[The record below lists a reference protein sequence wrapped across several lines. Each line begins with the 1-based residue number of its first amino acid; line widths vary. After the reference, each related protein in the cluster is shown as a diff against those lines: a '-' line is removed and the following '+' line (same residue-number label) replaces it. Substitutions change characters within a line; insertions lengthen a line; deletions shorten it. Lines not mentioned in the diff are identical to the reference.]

1 MANLKDTLNKEKA
14 FGRKAELIAADI
26 RKLEKQGKP
35 VPQAKKD
42 QLFRAHKQL
51 MKSITEC
58 FKLMDKKGP
67 SHFSR
72 ENTWIWGGPTPYW
85 GGSDKPDCAVDGAEY
100 FGLENI
106 VYMYGPTDENAIKLH
121 SSAKKLL
128 CQLSEINRSPGV
140 VCGSDAENA
149 EQLSELSLKYPNI
162 KGGMIDDIIGNYG
175 RNLSLKDVK
184 TIYANLKKH
193 NSDLKLYSV
202 VYTHELDSP
211 FIPFLEPYVDA
222 VNLWVGLNYNLPN
235 IDLDIEKCRAAFPG
249 KEIMLGIFIYDYFA
263 SANPNSFEF
272 LDIML
277 KRAKKYLSEGKI
289 SDIVLMGDRE
299 VAKCQPECDFVRD
312 FLQNDF
318 KAGKKK

>member
-51 MKSITEC
+51 MKSITDC

-106 VYMYGPTDENAIKLH
+106 VYMYGPTDENAIKL
-121 SSAKKLL
+121 SVSQKWKKYALPAKILYMAPRFSQR
-128 CQLSEINRSPGV
+128 CRENEP
-140 VCGSDAENA
+140 CDDAYENA
-149 EQLSELSLKYPNI
+149 IAALEA
-162 KGGMIDDIIGNYG
+162 GCF
-175 RNLSLKDVK
+175 
-184 TIYANLKKH
+184 YA
-193 NSDLKLYSV
+193 
-202 VYTHELDSP
+202 
-211 FIPFLEPYVDA
+211 
-222 VNLWVGLNYNLPN
+222 
-235 IDLDIEKCRAAFPG
+235 
-249 KEIMLGIFIYDYFA
+249 KE
-263 SANPNSFEF
+263 E
-272 LDIML
+272 
-277 KRAKKYLSEGKI
+277 R
-289 SDIVLMGDRE
+289 R
-299 VAKCQPECDFVRD
+299 
-312 FLQNDF
+312 
-318 KAGKKK
+318 